1 MEKQNK
7 QAKLERKIKYYTE
20 NTLTHRKE
28 STGERII
35 RLTTGSMK
43 VPLFKAELKGI
54 KEGKSQEQE
63 RIKKI
68 IANQKVRERTYYLK
82 GWTIIENILAEIEKE
97 KKNG

>member
-35 RLTTGSMK
+35 RLTIGSMK

-54 KEGKSQEQE
+54 KEGKAQAISEFKEKLKE
-63 RIKKI
+63 RIEKDFPFSANKMSKI
-68 IANQKVRERTYYLK
+68 I
-82 GWTIIENILAEIEKE
+82 EKTAQE
-97 KKNG
+97 LTK